1 MFDAAE
7 NRLRR
12 AALGLPAEGA
22 LLGALNKYYKVII
35 RIVLH
40 YLWISAKLDDKCVLA
55 RAHTCQF
62 TSSILG
68 AWARILLRIPNAT
81 LVRVSGRGSWWC

>member
-22 LLGALNKYYKVII
+22 LLGALNKYYKVI
-35 RIVLH
+35 VPKFLH
-40 YLWISAKLDDKCVLA
+40 YL
-55 RAHTCQF
+55 
-62 TSSILG
+62 
-68 AWARILLRIPNAT
+68 
-81 LVRVSGRGSWWC
+81 